1 MGIKIL
7 TQGLSFFY
15 EIKGDL
21 SLMNLVR
28 KPFLFVLLILGI
40 SVLLGWLI
48 WVFSSI
54 FVYLVISIILST
66 ILRPLTNY
74 LSNQQFFNIRMPR
87 VLAVFISFFSLILLL
102 SAFVTLFLPLISDQ
116 IDIFSN
122 IDLERVI
129 TRIEAPLEAL
139 ETFLLKYQ
147 LGEFEKGDMAN
158 NIMEGVKN
166 IFKEVEVASIVENI
180 ISLTGNVFVGL
191 MAVTFITFFLLYEK
205 GILRKHII
213 NLIPNEYFE
222 VSIAGLYK
230 IEKLLSNYLI
240 GLLLQMTAI
249 FSIAFTGLSI
259 FGINYA
265 ASIALFAAVINL
277 IPYLG
282 PILGA
287 AFGILVGLSTSGGQI
302 FVGNQFIFMVIEIAS
317 VFAIVQLTDN
327 VVLQPLIFSKSVKA
341 HPLEIFI
348 IIFAGATLAGIVGMI
363 AAIPVYTIIRV
374 FVMEIYRGYRSYYIF
389 KI

>member
-1 MGIKIL
+1 MNLYRKPILFVIL
-7 TQGLSFFY
+7 TAVVFIFLSWF
-15 EIKGDL
+15 
-21 SLMNLVR
+21 
-28 KPFLFVLLILGI
+28 
-40 SVLLGWLI
+40 
-48 WVFSSI
+48 FSSI
-54 FVYLVISIILST
+54 FIYLVISIILST

-87 VLAVFISFFSLILLL
+87 VLAVFISFFSLILLM

-116 IDIFSN
+116 IEIFAS
-122 IDLERVI
+122 IDLEKVMF
-129 TRIEAPLEAL
+129 RINAPLEAL
-139 ETFLLKYQ
+139 ETFIIKYQ
-147 LGEFEKGDMAN
+147 LGDFEKGFLAQ
-158 NIMEGVKN
+158 NILKGVKN
-166 IFKEVEVASIVENI
+166 IIKEVEVASIVENI

-191 MAVTFITFFLLYEK
+191 MAITFITFFLLYEK

-240 GLLLQMTAI
+240 GLFLQMTAI

-287 AFGILVGLSTSGGQI
+287 TFGILVGLSTSGAQI
-302 FVGNQFIFMVIEIAS
+302 FEGNQFIIMIIEIAS
-317 VFAIVQLTDN
+317 VFGIVQLTDN
-327 VVLQPLIFSKSVKA
+327 VILQPLIFSKSVKA

-374 FVMEIYRGYRSYYIF
+374 FIMEVYRGYKSYYIF

>member
-1 MGIKIL
+1 MN
-7 TQGLSFFY
+7 FF
-15 EIKGDL
+15 
-21 SLMNLVR
+21 R
-28 KPFLFVLLILGI
+28 KPIFFIILIAIVFIFLSWF
-40 SVLLGWLI
+40 
-48 WVFSSI
+48 FSSI
-54 FVYLVISIILST
+54 FIYLVISIILST

-74 LSNQQFFNIRMPR
+74 LSNQQIFNIRMPR

-116 IDIFSN
+116 IQIFTS
-122 IDLERVI
+122 IDLEKVI
-129 TRIEAPLEAL
+129 ARIEVPLQAL
-139 ETFLLKYQ
+139 ETFILKYQ
-147 LGEFEKGDMAN
+147 LGNYEKGFLALN
-158 NIMEGVKN
+158 VKEGFTNI
-166 IFKEVEVASIVENI
+166 IREVEVTSIVENL

-191 MAVTFITFFLLYEK
+191 MAITFITFFLLYEK
-205 GILRKHII
+205 GILRKHVI
-213 NLIPNEYFE
+213 NLIPNDYFE

-287 AFGILVGLSTSGGQI
+287 SFGILVGLSTSGVQI
-302 FVGNQFIFMVIEIAS
+302 FEGNQVLVMIVQIAS
-317 VFAIVQLTDN
+317 VFATVQLADN
-327 VVLQPLIFSKSVKA
+327 VLLQPLIFSKSVKA

-348 IIFAGATLAGIVGMI
+348 IIFAGATLAGVVGMI
-363 AAIPVYTIIRV
+363 AAIPVYTVIRV
-374 FVMEIYRGYRSYYIF
+374 FVMEIFRGYKSYYIF
-389 KI
+389 KV

>member
-1 MGIKIL
+1 
-7 TQGLSFFY
+7 
-15 EIKGDL
+15 
-21 SLMNLVR
+21 MNLLR
-28 KPFLFVLLILGI
+28 KPIVFLIIALTLLIFL
-40 SVLLGWLI
+40 SWL
-48 WVFSSI
+48 FFNI
-54 FVYLVISIILST
+54 FIYLIISIILST

-74 LSNQQFFNIRMPR
+74 LSTQQFFNIRMPR
-87 VLAVFISFFSLILLL
+87 VLAVFLSFFTLILLL
-102 SAFVTLFLPLISDQ
+102 SAFATLFLPLISDQ
-116 IDIFSN
+116 IQIFTN
-122 IDLERVI
+122 IDLEQMI
-129 TRIEAPLEAL
+129 AKLTAPLEAI
-139 ETFLLKYQ
+139 ENFIIKYEF
-147 LGEFEKGDMAN
+147 GEFQKGFLAL
-158 NIMEGVKN
+158 NIKEGISN
-166 IFKEVEVASIVENI
+166 LIREVEISSIVENV

-191 MAVTFITFFLLYEK
+191 LAITFITFFLLYEK
-205 GILRKHII
+205 GILRKRII

-230 IEKLLSNYLI
+230 IEKLLSNYLL

-265 ASIALFAAVINL
+265 ATIALFAAVINL

-287 AFGILVGLSTSGGQI
+287 IFGIMVGLSTSGALI
-302 FVGNQFIFMVIEIAS
+302 FEGNQFIIMTLEIAS

-348 IIFAGATLAGIVGMI
+348 IIFAGATLAGVVGMI
-363 AAIPVYTIIRV
+363 SAIPVYTIIRV
-374 FVMEIYRGYRSYYIF
+374 FVMEIYSGYKSYYIF